1 MYKVNVLNVPMLFQE
16 QSKTSQKSVKLS
28 SLLDDSDD
36 NYSEAGDSKSE
47 NKKKKKTEKD
57 NVCILTFQLK
67 YGGQSTLLIVFWF
80 AQEGKSNKLAKGIK
94 GKRKMKD
101 DVDETNPLE
110 YYEAVKLQKKM
121 KKEAKKAAY
130 R

>member
-1 MYKVNVLNVPMLFQE
+1 MLFQE

-47 NKKKKKTEKD
+47 NKKRKKSEKD
-57 NVCILTFQLK
+57 NVCIFIFQLE
-67 YGGQSTLLIVFWF
+67 YGGQSTLSLLFWF
-80 AQEGKSNKLAKGIK
+80 AQEGKLNKPTKGIK
-94 GKRKMKD
+94 GKRKTKD
-101 DVDETNPLE
+101 DVDETDPLE
-110 YYEAVKLQKKM
+110 YYETVKLQKKM

-130 R
+130 W

>member
-1 MYKVNVLNVPMLFQE
+1 MLFQE

-28 SLLDDSDD
+28 SLLDDSGD
-36 NYSEAGDSKSE
+36 NYSEAEDSKSE
-47 NKKKKKTEKD
+47 NKKRKKSEKD

-67 YGGQSTLLIVFWF
+67 NGGQSTLLLLFWF
-80 AQEGKSNKLAKGIK
+80 VQEGKSNKLAKGIK

-101 DVDETNPLE
+101 DVDETDPLE
-110 YYEAVKLQKKM
+110 YYEAVKLQKKT

>member
-1 MYKVNVLNVPMLFQE
+1 MLFQE

-47 NKKKKKTEKD
+47 NKKRKKSEKD

-67 YGGQSTLLIVFWF
+67 YGGQSTLLLLFWF

-101 DVDETNPLE
+101 DVDETDPLE

-121 KKEAKKAAY
+121 KKEAKKAAD